1 MARPTK
7 EGLEYFP
14 IVTNFEDKVILLIAE
29 FGASA
34 VGIIVSLY
42 QKIYSNG
49 YYISWDNDSLM
60 LFSRYIN
67 EEIETVNAVITRC
80 FDRGVFNKTVYEK
93 HGILTSH
100 GIQKQYLKICK
111 EARRKKVRF
120 IKEYCLI
127 GDNDLLSVIT
137 ELTSINAEET
147 PVNDSDN
154 TQSKVKESKEK
165 KTTTTVQSTVTGT
178 PGNGQ
183 AAADTFSFFEQNIGI
198 LSPLVAEKLNAWI
211 NDTEEALV
219 LYALEKSV
227 LADKRNFSYAEGILR
242 NWTNQGIRARHAA
255 EIAERE
261 FQRKKEKNR
270 EPPTAGLPLYKD
282 EFNVSEEEK
291 QANFEKLKEITK
303 SIGKVIT

>member
-1 MARPTK
+1 
-7 EGLEYFP
+7 
-14 IVTNFEDKVILLIAE
+14 
-29 FGASA
+29 
-34 VGIIVSLY
+34 
-42 QKIYSNG
+42 
-49 YYISWDNDSLM
+49 M

-80 FDRGVFNKTVYEK
+80 FDRGVFNKTMYEK

-127 GDNDLLSVIT
+127 DDNDLLSVIT

-165 KTTTTVQSTVTGT
+165 KSTTTTTVHSTVTGT
-178 PGNGQ
+178 PENGQ
-183 AAADTFSFFEQNIGI
+183 AAAAINFFEQNIGI

-211 NDTEEALV
+211 DDTEEALV
-219 LYALEKSV
+219 LFALEK
-227 LADKRNFSYAEGILR
+227 A
-242 NWTNQGIRARHAA
+242 IRWKA
-255 EIAERE
+255 
-261 FQRKKEKNR
+261 
-270 EPPTAGLPLYKD
+270 
-282 EFNVSEEEK
+282 
-291 QANFEKLKEITK
+291 
-303 SIGKVIT
+303 